1 MRSDCKV
8 CIVDYGLGNVK
19 AFKNI
24 YDKLNVKSEIA
35 SKKEHFLN
43 ATHLILPGVGS
54 FDWALSKLNDSGLRE
69 ILDMLVIEKKLPTL
83 GVCVGMQM
91 MASKSEEG
99 VLPGLNWI
107 EGKVI
112 KFNNE
117 IILPHMGWNDA
128 KPLVESILFKEIIN
142 PKFYFLHSFYYEP
155 NDEKYSISVTNYGN
169 NFISVIN
176 KKNIYGTQFHPEK
189 SHENGTKLLKN
200 FINIKC

>member
-19 AFKNI
+19 AFKSI

-155 NDEKYSISVTNYGN
+155 NDEKYSISVTNYGD
-169 NFISVIN
+169 NFISAIN

-189 SHENGTKLLKN
+189 SHENGTKVLKN
-200 FINIKC
+200 FINI